1 MRNIL
6 IGSVIGAAVVMAYS
20 GWASNG
26 TPMMQGNSP
35 ESTRTQ
41 QQPAPPSIAE
51 MRARQLKMQE
61 QMKQIRQT
69 KYPQERQRLMREHW
83 QTMQES
89 MRMMHQGRG
98 MDGCPMMGM
107 GDMHGM
113 RMPAPDDTSTAALKR
128 REQMMDNCMRMHSQ
142 DQMMMDQMMDNQD
155 MWMRDTWMM
164 R

>member
-1 MRNIL
+1 MRNML
-6 IGSVIGAAVVMAYS
+6 IGSAIGAAVVLAYS

-26 TPMMQGNSP
+26 SSPMQGNSS
-35 ESTRTQ
+35 EYTRTQ
-41 QQPAPPSIAE
+41 QSAPPSVAE

-69 KYPQERQRLMREHW
+69 RDPQERQRLMREHW

-89 MRMMHQGRG
+89 MQMMHQGRG

-113 RMPAPDDTSTAALKR
+113 RMPEPGDTSTAALKR
-128 REQMMDNCMRMHSQ
+128 REQMMDACMRMHSQ
-142 DQMMMDQMMDNQD
+142 DQMMMDHMMDNQD